1 MLEKYAPPFLA
12 EEWDNI
18 GLQVGDPNQRISGI
32 LMTLDLNDAVLKEAE
47 SLGVEM
53 VVVHHTPF
61 FKAQK
66 DLRVDRPVGRLLA
79 GLVKRDMAM
88 YAAHT
93 NLDVVCGGV
102 NDVLAEALGLKEI
115 SVLETNWEQNF
126 FKLVVFV
133 PREHTDR
140 VAKSILEAGAGY
152 IGSYADCSFRTTGIG
167 TFRPLTGTNPFIG
180 KPGELER
187 VEEDR
192 LETIVPEERKEEVI
206 QAMLEAHPY
215 EEVAY
220 DLYPLVN
227 RGEKAGLGRVGRLPA
242 PMSLLELAC
251 LVKTRLHIDNLR
263 YCGDKDLLIE
273 KVAVCGGSGIS
284 LYRRAAAC
292 GAQVIITADV
302 KYHEAQEV
310 LECGMVLI
318 DAGHFATERPVMDS
332 LAGYLTDNLTN
343 EGVRVHVSQINT
355 DPFCFL

>member
-1 MLEKYAPPFLA
+1 MLEKYAPSFLA
-12 EEWDNI
+12 EEGDNI
-18 GLQVGDPNQRISGI
+18 GLQVGDPNQTISGI
-32 LMTLDLNDAVLKEAE
+32 LTALDFNDAVLKEAV

-66 DLRVDRPVGRLLA
+66 DLRADRPIGRLLA

-102 NDVLAEALGLKEI
+102 NDVLAEALGLKDI
-115 SVLETNWEQNF
+115 SV
-126 FKLVVFV
+126 
-133 PREHTDR
+133 
-140 VAKSILEAGAGY
+140 
-152 IGSYADCSFRTTGIG
+152 
-167 TFRPLTGTNPFIG
+167 
-180 KPGELER
+180 
-187 VEEDR
+187 
-192 LETIVPEERKEEVI
+192 LETIVPEERRAEVI

-242 PMSLLELAC
+242 PMSLLDLAC
-251 LVKTRLHIDNLR
+251 LVKKRLHIDNLR
-263 YCGDKDLLIE
+263 YCGDKELLIE

-310 LECGMVLI
+310 LECKMVLI
-318 DAGHFATERPVMDS
+318 DAGHFATERPAMDS
-332 LAGYLTDNLTN
+332 LAGYLTDKLTN
-343 EGVRVHVSQINT
+343 EGVRVHASQINT